1 MDKNIDTLAS
11 AVRKFISQRNL
22 PSLIEAINSDKNP
35 YDETSYDSDDA
46 INPFHENRQNLMEAI
61 QTEKNEQNIKIQKEA
76 DEKPQWKKEDIV
88 PSSPDWAASPE
99 DNVNPQTQLPPVSIY
114 DPHFDFRFDPPRF
127 DPRFGGGDNTDTI
140 GLYDKDSPD
149 GEKNTDPAWKSYNL
163 LSLGCA
169 LYFTRCPN
177 HANHRNLQT
186 AAVFVVTGRF

>member
-1 MDKNIDTLAS
+1 MSRVDENIVTLAS

-22 PSLIEAINSDKNP
+22 PSLIEAVNSDKNP
-35 YDETSYDSDDA
+35 YEEFSFDSDDA
-46 INPFHENRQNLMEAI
+46 SDSFHENRQNIMEAI
-61 QTEKNEQNIKIQKEA
+61 QTEENEQNIKLQKKA

-99 DNVNPQTQLPPVSIY
+99 DNVNPQTQLLPVDIS
-114 DPHFDFRFDPPRF
+114 PSRFDS
-127 DPRFGGGDNTDTI
+127 RFGGGDNIDII
-140 GLYDKDSPD
+140 GLYGEDSSD

-169 LYFTRCPN
+169 LYFTRCSN

-186 AAVFVVTGRF
+186 AAVSVVTGRF